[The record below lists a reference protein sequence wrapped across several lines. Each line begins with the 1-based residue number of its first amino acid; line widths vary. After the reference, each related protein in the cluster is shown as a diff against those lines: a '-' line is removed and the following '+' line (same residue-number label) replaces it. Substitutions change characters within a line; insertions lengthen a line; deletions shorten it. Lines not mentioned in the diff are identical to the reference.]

1 MTKLKSINLEHGG
14 KIIQSISIFLS
25 LCIGQH
31 TFDVIFKEAVY
42 DRTMQTSMD
51 GSMMKFDNTLYK

>member
-1 MTKLKSINLEHGG
+1 MAVKSS
-14 KIIQSISIFLS
+14 KVYRFFLS
-25 LCIGQH
+25 LCIRQH
-31 TFDVIFKEAVY
+31 NFDVIFKEAVY